1 MCPKQDSNSNP
12 SNCATTANG
21 HGPAHGSSHAS
32 ANSRKFVSRHSS
44 DALDKASCVHEVG
57 NGNPSCGNGGR
68 AIPANMTAILRT
80 SSSVASEGS
89 DTQQYKSLDRFG
101 SIDSSDTFLSCATHP
116 FPSQGSLAGLEEL
129 AAVGSMN
136 AQGSMPAVNIPS
148 FNNGVYVNPFDP
160 TRGKGGPA
168 SASSGAGP
176 SGAGGC
182 KRQRS
187 SYHVRRGD
195 SACTPIG
202 TMQTPSLDPS
212 PQGSPY
218 SRRVRIGGRSVSS
231 DVELADFE
239 SDFSAANR
247 EAYNEDFKSPKHRR
261 ARVSTILQVSN
272 SACFG
277 PWYIGIPRLG
287 LLYS

>member
-1 MCPKQDSNSNP
+1 
-12 SNCATTANG
+12 
-21 HGPAHGSSHAS
+21 
-32 ANSRKFVSRHSS
+32 
-44 DALDKASCVHEVG
+44 
-57 NGNPSCGNGGR
+57 
-68 AIPANMTAILRT
+68 MTAILRT

-231 DVELADFE
+231 DVELAYFE